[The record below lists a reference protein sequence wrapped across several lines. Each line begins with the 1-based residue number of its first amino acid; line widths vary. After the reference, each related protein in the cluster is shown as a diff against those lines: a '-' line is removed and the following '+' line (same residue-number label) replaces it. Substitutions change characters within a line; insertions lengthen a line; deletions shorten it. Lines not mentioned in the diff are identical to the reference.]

1 MKYRIVGDTMPAVEI
16 MFDSKGESVFTQSGG
31 MTWMSDGIAM
41 ATNTRGGLMKGI
53 GRMFA
58 GESLFMATYTAQRP
72 GALIAFA
79 STVAGQI
86 YPLDV
91 SATGGLICQKGAF
104 LCAQDSVNVN
114 ISFTKKISSGF
125 FGGEGFILQDISGQG
140 IAFLEV
146 DGDLVEK
153 QLVTDQIV
161 LTIGFD
167 RENMIYQK
175 GEKQFRGEVATD
187 RYGRKVPKHAHGT
200 ANLEKWTSSTKKIM
214 EAVLELYDRIVD
226 QRLLVRRITITAN
239 HVVSES
245 AAQEK
250 NGFEQLSLFDND
262 PDEPQKKQQE
272 QEELEREKKMQK
284 AVLDIKKKFGK
295 NAILKG
301 MNLQEG
307 ATAVERNSQIGGHK
321 A

>member
-1 MKYRIVGDTMPAVEI
+1 M
-16 MFDSKGESVFTQSGG
+16 
-31 MTWMSDGIAM
+31 
-41 ATNTRGGLMKGI
+41 
-53 GRMFA
+53 
-58 GESLFMATYTAQRP
+58 
-72 GALIAFA
+72 
-79 STVAGQI
+79 
-86 YPLDV
+86 
-91 SATGGLICQKGAF
+91 
-104 LCAQDSVNVN
+104 
-114 ISFTKKISSGF
+114 
-125 FGGEGFILQDISGQG
+125 
-140 IAFLEV
+140 
-146 DGDLVEK
+146 
-153 QLVTDQIV
+153 TDQIV

-250 NGFEQLSLFDND
+250 NGFEQLSLFDNN

-272 QEELEREKKMQK
+272 QEVNDYIQLKAEKKMQK